1 MSTSSTSTNETPSTA
16 VVGHDDLYRQP
27 KLLMSVIKS
36 DTFRLFLALVAL
48 IAIFSVLRPAAFPTV
63 YNSLN
68 ILSDA
73 AILLVLAVGATF
85 VIITAGI
92 DLSVGG
98 VLVFS
103 GVVSAMVMAGIGDGT
118 PLTLFIGLI
127 VALLAGTAWG
137 MLNGFLVAKA
147 RIPALIVT
155 LATMGAALGT
165 SLLITNGIDVRNVPF
180 SLVET
185 VGSGTWA
192 GVPVLVWIAMT
203 VAVIFGIVLSQT
215 RFGRHTYAIGSNAEA
230 LRRTGV
236 NTSAHLIKVYALAGM
251 LAGLAGY
258 LSTARF
264 ATTTMGGHSTDN
276 LTTITAVV
284 IGGASLF
291 GGRGL
296 MIGTVIGVFIPV
308 VLQNGFVVLNIS
320 PYWQQIAVGAVLLG
334 AVYLDQMRRRSRDR

>member
-1 MSTSSTSTNETPSTA
+1 MATITPPPTDTSSTA
-16 VVGHDDLYRQP
+16 IVGHDDLYRQP
-27 KLLMSVIKS
+27 TFLASLVKS

-48 IAIFSVLRPAAFPTV
+48 IVMFSLLKPTAFPTLS
-63 YNSLN
+63 NTLN

-103 GVVSAMVMAGIGDGT
+103 SVVSAMVMAGIGDGT
-118 PLTLFIGLI
+118 PLTLIIGLI
-127 VALLAGTAWG
+127 VALVAGTLWG
-137 MLNGFLVAKA
+137 ILNGFLVAKA

-155 LATMGAALGT
+155 LATMGASLGA
-165 SLLITNGIDVRNVPF
+165 SLLITNGVDVRNVPF

-185 VGSGTWA
+185 IGSGTLA
-192 GVPVLVWIAMT
+192 GIPVLALIALV
-203 VAVIFGIVLSQT
+203 VAVMFGIVLAQT
-215 RFGRHTYAIGSNAEA
+215 RFGRYTYAIGSNAEA

-236 NTSAHLIKVYALAGM
+236 NTARHLIKVYALAGL

-264 ATTTMGGHSTDN
+264 STTTLGGHSTDN
-276 LTTITAVV
+276 LATITAVV

-296 MIGTVIGVFIPV
+296 MIGTIIGVFIPV

>member
-1 MSTSSTSTNETPSTA
+1 MPTTQNTLANEASSTA
-16 VVGHDDLYRQP
+16 VIGHDDLYRRP
-27 KLLMSVIKS
+27 KFLTSVVKS

-48 IAIFSVLRPAAFPTV
+48 IVVFSVLKPAAFPTMS
-63 YNSLN
+63 NSLN
-68 ILSDA
+68 ILTDA
-73 AILLVLAVGATF
+73 AILLVLAVGGTF

-103 GVVSAMVMAGIGDGT
+103 GVVSAMVMAGIGDGS
-118 PLTLFIGLI
+118 PLTLVIGLV
-127 VALLAGTAWG
+127 VALLAGTVWG
-137 MLNGFLVAKA
+137 ILNGLLVAKA

-155 LATMGAALGT
+155 LATMGASLGA
-165 SLLITNGIDVRNVPF
+165 SLLITNGVDVRNVPF
-180 SLVET
+180 SLVEA
-185 VGSGTWA
+185 VGSGTLA
-192 GVPVLVWIAMT
+192 GIPVLVLIAAV
-203 VAVIFGIVLSQT
+203 VALIFGIVLSQT

-236 NTSAHLIKVYALAGM
+236 NTTVHLIKVYALAGL

-258 LSTARF
+258 MSTARF
-264 ATTTMGGHSTDN
+264 A
-276 LTTITAVV
+276 TAVV

-334 AVYLDQMRRRSRDR
+334 AVYLDQIRRRSKDR

>member
-1 MSTSSTSTNETPSTA
+1 MTIQLTPETDTTSTA
-16 VVGHDDLYRQP
+16 VVGSDDLYLQP
-27 KLLMSVIKS
+27 KFLTSVVKS

-48 IAIFSVLRPAAFPTV
+48 ILVFSVLKPTAFATLS
-63 YNSLN
+63 NTLN

-103 GVVSAMVMAGIGDGT
+103 GVVSAMVMAGIGDGS
-118 PLTLFIGLI
+118 PLTLIIGLV
-127 VALLAGTAWG
+127 VALVAGTLWG
-137 MLNGFLVAKA
+137 VINGFLVAKA

-155 LATMGAALGT
+155 LATMGASLGV
-165 SLLITNGIDVRNVPF
+165 SLLITNGVDVRNVPF
-180 SLVET
+180 SLVEA
-185 VGSGTWA
+185 VGSGTLA
-192 GVPVLVWIAMT
+192 GIPVLVLIAVV
-203 VAVIFGIVLSQT
+203 VAVIFGIVLAQT
-215 RFGRHTYAIGSNAEA
+215 RFGQHTYAIGSNAEA

-236 NTSAHLIKVYALAGM
+236 NTAGHLIKVYALAGM

-264 ATTTMGGHSTDN
+264 ATTTLGGHSTDN
-276 LTTITAVV
+276 LATITAVV

-296 MIGTVIGVFIPV
+296 MIGTIIGVFIPV

-334 AVYLDQMRRRSRDR
+334 AVYLDQMRRRNKDR

>member
-1 MSTSSTSTNETPSTA
+1 MATTTPPPTDPSSTA
-16 VVGHDDLYRQP
+16 IVGHDDLYRQP
-27 KLLMSVIKS
+27 KFLTTVVKS

-48 IAIFSVLRPAAFPTV
+48 IVMFSLLKPTAFPTLS
-63 YNSLN
+63 NTLN

-103 GVVSAMVMAGIGDGT
+103 SVVSAMVMAGIGDGT
-118 PLTLFIGLI
+118 PLTLVIGLI
-127 VALLAGTAWG
+127 VALVAGTLWG
-137 MLNGFLVAKA
+137 ILNGFLVAKA

-155 LATMGAALGT
+155 LATMGASLGAA
-165 SLLITNGIDVRNVPF
+165 LLITNGVDVRNVPF

-185 VGSGTWA
+185 VGSGTLA
-192 GVPVLVWIAMT
+192 GIPVLALIALV
-203 VAVIFGIVLSQT
+203 VAVIFGIVLAQT
-215 RFGRHTYAIGSNAEA
+215 RFGRYTYAIGSNAEA

-236 NTSAHLIKVYALAGM
+236 NTARHLIKVYALAGL

-264 ATTTMGGHSTDN
+264 STTTLGGHSTDN
-276 LTTITAVV
+276 LATITAVV

-296 MIGTVIGVFIPV
+296 MIGTIIGVFIPV